1 MSTLLVTH
9 PACLAHDTGS
19 HHPERPAR
27 LEAVLRALGAEEFSV
42 LERCEAPEAEV
53 EQIARVHPE
62 SFVKAVI
69 EAMPKSGH
77 TAFDADT
84 ICSPGSKEA
93 VLRACGA
100 VVAAVD
106 AVASGEV
113 SNAFCA
119 VRPPGHHAEA
129 MQPMGFCIFNN
140 VAVGALHARA
150 AHGHRRV
157 AVMDFDVHHGNGT
170 QDIFWNDPDVLFL
183 STHQWPLYPGTGHFK
198 EIGGEQA
205 KGSTINI
212 PMPPGAG
219 DANYLHAW
227 DEVIEPAFRAFK
239 PDFLLIS
246 AGYDAYEFD
255 PLGSMKISRAGF
267 SEMAKRA
274 FAMMNH
280 KRTVAFLEGGYNTS
294 ALGTLVSD
302 VLLTWLGDAPHNEAL
317 SNQQNP
323 DAKRVVQ
330 STKEIHHGYW

>member
-100 VVAAVD
+100 AVAAVD

-170 QDIFWNDPDVLFL
+170 QAMFERDAELFFA
-183 STHQWPLYPGTGHFK
+183 STHQYPLYPGTGSR
-198 EIGGEQA
+198 EERGVGNIVNA
-205 KGSTINI
+205 PLRPNSGSEEFRAA
-212 PMPPGAG
+212 MER
-219 DANYLHAW
+219 DVL
-227 DEVIEPAFRAFK
+227 PALRAFK

-246 AGYDAYEFD
+246 AGFDAHRAD
-255 PLGSMKISRAGF
+255 PLANLNFEDADYRWAT
-267 SEMAKRA
+267 ERLLE
-274 FAMMNH
+274 
-280 KRTVAFLEGGYNTS
+280 VAEQCCGGRVVSTLEGGYDLGALATAS
-294 ALGTLVSD
+294 AEHVR
-302 VLLTWLGDAPHNEAL
+302 AL
-317 SNQQNP
+317 MGP
-323 DAKRVVQ
+323 RK
-330 STKEIHHGYW
+330 GL